1 MRGDIRSA
9 PPNDMREL
17 PPARDVARIVLVVLF
32 IGLMIVSSLWIL
44 QPFLGALIW
53 ATMIVVATWPLML
66 NVQNAL
72 GGRRWAAVI
81 VMTLAMLFLLVAP
94 LTIAILTVIDRRDE
108 IVNMVASLSTM
119 NVPPPPAWLEG
130 LPLVGTRI
138 SEEWR
143 RLAAIGSEELAKQ
156 AAPYIRQALTWF
168 AGQAGSLGLMVLHF
182 LLTLIIAAILYA
194 NGEVAAHGVRRFG
207 RRLADERGE
216 NAVVLSGQ
224 AIRAVALGV
233 IVTAV
238 VQSAAAGLG
247 LAVAGIPYAAVLTT
261 IIFVLCIAQIG
272 PILILVPAVA
282 WVYWSGET
290 LWGTLLLIYSIAVAL
305 LDNVLR
311 PILIRRGADLPLLL
325 IFAGVIGGLVS
336 FGVIGLFVG
345 PTVLAVTY
353 RLLETW
359 IADIDHKDAEVER
372 VSAFSV
378 EAGE

>member
-1 MRGDIRSA
+1 MRQ
-9 PPNDMREL
+9 L

-66 NVQNAL
+66 KVQAAL
-72 GGRRWAAVI
+72 GGRRWAAVT

-108 IVNMVASLSTM
+108 IVNLASSLSTTD
-119 NVPPPPAWLEG
+119 VPPPPAWVEG
-130 LPLVGTRI
+130 VPFVGPRLA
-138 SEEWR
+138 EEWR
-143 RLAAIGSEELAKQ
+143 RLAAIGTEELATQ

-182 LLTLIIAAILYA
+182 LLTLIIAAILYS
-194 NGEVAAHGVRRFG
+194 NGEAAALGVRRFG

-272 PILILVPAVA
+272 PILVLVPAVA

-290 LWGTLLLIYSIAVAL
+290 LWGTLLLVWSIAVGL

-325 IFAGVIGGLVS
+325 IFAGVIGGLIS

-353 RLLETW
+353 RLLEAW
-359 IADIDHKDAEVER
+359 ISDIDHKDAEVER
-372 VSAFSV
+372 V
-378 EAGE
+378 

>member
-1 MRGDIRSA
+1 MLGDIRSA
-9 PPNDMREL
+9 PSNDMREL

-66 NVQNAL
+66 SVQNAL
-72 GGRRWAAVI
+72 GGRRWAAVM
-81 VMTLAMLFLLVAP
+81 VMTLAMLFLLVTP

-108 IVNMVASLSTM
+108 IVNLVASLSTAD
-119 NVPPPPAWLEG
+119 VPPPPVWIEQ
-130 LPLVGTRI
+130 LPFVGTRLA
-138 SEEWR
+138 EEWR
-143 RLAAIGSEELAKQ
+143 RLAAIGTEELATQ

-168 AGQAGSLGLMVLHF
+168 AGQAGGLGLMVLHF
-182 LLTLIIAAILYA
+182 LLTLVISAILYA
-194 NGEVAAHGVRRFG
+194 NGETAARGVRRFG
-207 RRLADERGE
+207 RRLADDRGE
-216 NAVVLSGQ
+216 NAVILSGQ

-238 VQSAAAGLG
+238 VQSVAAGLG
-247 LAVAGIPYAAVLTT
+247 LAVFGIPYAAVLTT

-272 PILILVPAVA
+272 PILVLVPAVA
-282 WVYWSGET
+282 WVYWSGNP
-290 LWGTLLLIYSIAVAL
+290 LWGTLFLIWSIAVGL

-325 IFAGVIGGLVS
+325 IFAGVIGGLVG

-353 RLLETW
+353 RLLEAW
-359 IADIDHKDAEVER
+359 ISDIDHEDAEVER
-372 VSAFSV
+372 V
-378 EAGE
+378 

>member
-1 MRGDIRSA
+1 MSKVPPTRDI
-9 PPNDMREL
+9 
-17 PPARDVARIVLVVLF
+17 ARIVLVVLF

-44 QPFLGALIW
+44 QPFLGALVW

-66 NVQNAL
+66 TVQTAL
-72 GGRRWAAVI
+72 GGRRWAAVT
-81 VMTLAMLFLLVAP
+81 VMTLAMLLLLVAP
-94 LTIAILTVIDRRDE
+94 LTFAILTVIDRRDE
-108 IVNMVASLSTM
+108 IVNLAASLSTAE
-119 NVPPPPAWLEG
+119 VPPPPAWLEG
-130 LPLVGTRI
+130 VPYVGGRL

-143 RLAAIGSEELAKQ
+143 RLAAIGAEELTAQ
-156 AAPYIRQALTWF
+156 AAPYVRQALTWF

-194 NGEVAAHGVRRFG
+194 NGEFAAMGVRRFG
-207 RRLADERGE
+207 RRLADDRGE

-233 IVTAV
+233 IVTAI

-247 LAVAGIPYAAVLTT
+247 LAVSGIPYAAVLTT
-261 IIFVLCIAQIG
+261 IIFVLCIAQVG
-272 PILILVPAVA
+272 PILVLIPAVG
-282 WVYWSGET
+282 WLYWSGDSV
-290 LWGTLLLIYSIAVAL
+290 WGTLLLVWSIAVGL

-325 IFAGVIGGLVS
+325 IFAGVIGGLIG

-353 RLLETW
+353 RLLEAW
-359 IADIDHKDAEVER
+359 IADIDQEEAPAAR
-372 VSAFSV
+372 V
-378 EAGE
+378 GDYD

>member
-1 MRGDIRSA
+1 
-9 PPNDMREL
+9 MREVPL
-17 PPARDVARIVLVVLF
+17 ARDVARIVLVVLF

-66 NVQNAL
+66 KVQEAL
-72 GGRRWAAVI
+72 GGRRGAAVT

-94 LTIAILTVIDRRDE
+94 LTVAILTVIDRRDE
-108 IVNMVASLSTM
+108 IVNMVATLSTLD
-119 NVPPPPAWLEG
+119 VPPPPAWIQDV
-130 LPLVGTRI
+130 PLVGSRLA
-138 SEEWR
+138 EEWQ
-143 RLAAIGSEELAKQ
+143 RLATIGTEELATQ
-156 AAPYIRQALTWF
+156 AAPYIRQALSWF
-168 AGQAGSLGLMVLHF
+168 AGQAGGLGLMVLHF
-182 LLTLIIAAILYA
+182 ILTLVIAAILYA
-194 NGEVAAHGVRRFG
+194 NGEAAANGVRRFG
-207 RRLADERGE
+207 RRLAADRGE

-272 PILILVPAVA
+272 PILVLIPAVA
-282 WVYWSGET
+282 WVYWSGDT
-290 LWGTLLLIYSIAVAL
+290 LWGTLLLIYSVAVGL

-325 IFAGVIGGLVS
+325 IFAGVIGGLIG

-345 PTVLAVTY
+345 ATVLAVTY
-353 RLLETW
+353 RLLEAW
-359 IADIDHKDAEVER
+359 IADIDRKDVGAEGV
-372 VSAFSV
+372 
-378 EAGE
+378 

>member
-1 MRGDIRSA
+1 MKQ
-9 PPNDMREL
+9 L

-66 NVQNAL
+66 KVQGAL
-72 GGRRWAAVI
+72 GGRRWAAVM

-94 LTIAILTVIDRRDE
+94 LTTAILTVMDRRDE
-108 IVNMVASLSTM
+108 IVSLVASLSTTD
-119 NVPPPPAWLEG
+119 VPPPPAWLEG
-130 LPLVGTRI
+130 VPLVGARL

-143 RLAAIGSEELAKQ
+143 RLAAIGAEELAAQ

-182 LLTLIIAAILYA
+182 VLTLIIAAILYS
-194 NGEVAAHGVRRFG
+194 NGEVAARGVRRFG
-207 RRLADERGE
+207 HRLADERGE

-238 VQSAAAGLG
+238 VQSAAAGFG
-247 LAVAGIPYAAVLTT
+247 LAVAGIPYAGVLTT

-272 PILILVPAVA
+272 PILILIPAVA
-282 WVYWSGET
+282 WVYWSGSSVT
-290 LWGTLLLIYSIAVAL
+290 GTVFLVWSIAVAL

-359 IADIDHKDAEVER
+359 ISDIDRENVDAER
-372 VSAFSV
+372 V
-378 EAGE
+378 

>member
-1 MRGDIRSA
+1 
-9 PPNDMREL
+9 MREL

-66 NVQNAL
+66 KVQGAL
-72 GGRRWAAVI
+72 GGRRWAAVT

-94 LTIAILTVIDRRDE
+94 LTTAILTVIDRRDE
-108 IVNMVASLSTM
+108 IVAWAASLSTAD
-119 NVPPPPAWLEG
+119 VPQPPAWLEG
-130 LPLVGTRI
+130 VPLVGVRL
-138 SEEWR
+138 SDEWR
-143 RLAAIGSEELAKQ
+143 RLAAIGAEELAAQ

-168 AGQAGSLGLMVLHF
+168 AGQAGGLGLMVLHF
-182 LLTLIIAAILYA
+182 VLTLIISAILYS
-194 NGEVAAHGVRRFG
+194 NGEAAARGVRRFG

-247 LAVAGIPYAAVLTT
+247 LAVAGIPYAGVLTT
-261 IIFVLCIAQIG
+261 IILVLCIAQIG
-272 PILILVPAVA
+272 PILVLVPAVA
-282 WVYWSGET
+282 WVYWSGN
-290 LWGTLLLIYSIAVAL
+290 TLLGTVLLIWSIAVGL

-325 IFAGVIGGLVS
+325 IFAGVIGGLIG

-353 RLLETW
+353 RLLEAW
-359 IADIDHKDAEVER
+359 ISDIDHGD
-372 VSAFSV
+372 SV
-378 EAGE
+378 NSPTR

>member
-1 MRGDIRSA
+1 
-9 PPNDMREL
+9 MREL
-17 PPARDVARIVLVVLF
+17 LPARDVARIVLVVLF

-44 QPFLGALIW
+44 QPFLGALSW

-66 NVQNAL
+66 KVQNAL
-72 GGRRWAAVI
+72 GGRRWAAVL
-81 VMTLAMLFLLVAP
+81 VMTVAMLLLLVAP

-108 IVNMVASLSTM
+108 IANMVASLSATH
-119 NVPPPPAWLEG
+119 VPQPPAWLEG
-130 LPLVGTRI
+130 VPLVGARL
-138 SEEWR
+138 SGEWR
-143 RLAAIGSEELAKQ
+143 RLAAIGAEELAAQ

-182 LLTLIIAAILYA
+182 VLTLVLSAILYA
-194 NGEVAAHGVRRFG
+194 NGEAAAMGVRRFG

-233 IVTAV
+233 IVTAI

-247 LAVAGIPYAAVLTT
+247 LAVAGIPYAGVLTT
-261 IIFVLCIAQIG
+261 IILVLCIAQIG
-272 PILILVPAVA
+272 PLLVLAPAVA
-282 WVYWSGET
+282 WVYWSGHPV
-290 LWGTLLLIYSIAVAL
+290 LGTVLLVWSIAVGV

-311 PILIRRGADLPLLL
+311 PVLIRRGADLPLLL
-325 IFAGVIGGLVS
+325 IFAGVIGGLIG

-353 RLLETW
+353 RLLEAW
-359 IADIDHKDAEVER
+359 ISDIDPKDVDVER
-372 VSAFSV
+372 A
-378 EAGE
+378 

>member
-1 MRGDIRSA
+1 
-9 PPNDMREL
+9 MREH

-66 NVQNAL
+66 KVQAAL
-72 GGRRWAAVI
+72 GGRRWAAVL

-94 LTIAILTVIDRRDE
+94 LTTAILTVIDRRDE
-108 IVNMVASLSTM
+108 IVNMASSLATAE
-119 NVPPPPAWLEG
+119 VPPPPAWVEG
-130 LPLVGTRI
+130 IPFVGARLA
-138 SEEWR
+138 EEWR
-143 RLAAIGSEELAKQ
+143 RLAAIGAEELATQ

-182 LLTLIIAAILYA
+182 VLTLVIAAILYS
-194 NGEVAAHGVRRFG
+194 NGETAAMGVRRFG

-247 LAVAGIPYAAVLTT
+247 LAVAGIPYAGVLTT
-261 IIFVLCIAQIG
+261 IILVLCIAQIG
-272 PILILVPAVA
+272 PILVLVPAVA
-282 WVYWSGET
+282 WVYWSGDS
-290 LWGTLLLIYSIAVAL
+290 LSGTVLLIWSIAVGL

-325 IFAGVIGGLVS
+325 IFAGVIGGLIG

-353 RLLETW
+353 RLLEAW
-359 IADIDHKDAEVER
+359 ISDIDHKDVDVER
-372 VSAFSV
+372 V
-378 EAGE
+378 

>member
-1 MRGDIRSA
+1 
-9 PPNDMREL
+9 MREL

-66 NVQNAL
+66 KVQASL
-72 GGRRWAAVI
+72 GGRRWAAVM

-108 IVNMVASLSTM
+108 IVSLASSLATAD
-119 NVPPPPAWLEG
+119 VPPPPAWVER
-130 LPLVGTRI
+130 LPFVGQRLA
-138 SEEWR
+138 EEWR
-143 RLAAIGSEELAKQ
+143 RLAAIGAEELATQ

-182 LLTLIIAAILYA
+182 ILTLVIAAILYA
-194 NGEVAAHGVRRFG
+194 NGEAAANGVRRFG
-207 RRLADERGE
+207 RRLAAERGE

-233 IVTAV
+233 VVTAI
-238 VQSAAAGLG
+238 VQSAAAGAG
-247 LAVAGIPYAAVLTT
+247 LAITGIPYAAVLTT

-272 PILILVPAVA
+272 PILVLVPAVA
-282 WVYWSGET
+282 WLYWSGDSV
-290 LWGTLLLIYSIAVAL
+290 WGTVLLVWSIFVGL

-311 PILIRRGADLPLLL
+311 PVLIRRGADLPLLL
-325 IFAGVIGGLVS
+325 IFAGVIGGLVG

-353 RLLETW
+353 RLLEAW
-359 IADIDHKDAEVER
+359 ISDIDHKDVDVER
-372 VSAFSV
+372 V
-378 EAGE
+378 

>member
-1 MRGDIRSA
+1 MK
-9 PPNDMREL
+9 REL

-44 QPFLGALIW
+44 QPFLGAMIW

-66 NVQNAL
+66 KVQNAA
-72 GGRRWAAVI
+72 GGRRWLAVM

-108 IVNMVASLSTM
+108 IVNMAASLATAE
-119 NVPPPPAWLEG
+119 VPPPPSWLEG
-130 LPLVGTRI
+130 VPFVGARL

-143 RLAAIGSEELAKQ
+143 RLAAIGAEELTAQ

-168 AGQAGSLGLMVLHF
+168 AGQAGGLGLMVLHF
-182 LLTLIIAAILYA
+182 LLTLVIAAILYA
-194 NGEVAAHGVRRFG
+194 NGETAATGVRRFG
-207 RRLADERGE
+207 RRLADDRGE

-247 LAVAGIPYAAVLTT
+247 LAVVGIPYAAVLTT

-272 PILILVPAVA
+272 PILVLVPAVA
-282 WVYWSGET
+282 WVYWSGDS
-290 LWGTLLLIYSIAVAL
+290 LWGTLLLIWSIAVGL

-325 IFAGVIGGLVS
+325 IFAGVIGGLIA

-353 RLLETW
+353 RLLEAW
-359 IADIDHKDAEVER
+359 ISDVDHTSGPQAPVAPAPPAAGVEN
-372 VSAFSV
+372 SV
-378 EAGE
+378 

>member
-1 MRGDIRSA
+1 MNSERSTERPA
-9 PPNDMREL
+9 LPGATDENVREL
-17 PPARDVARIVLVVLF
+17 PPAHDVARIVLVVLS
-32 IGLMIVSSLWIL
+32 IGLLLVASLWIL

-66 NVQNAL
+66 KVQDAF
-72 GGRRWAAVI
+72 GGRRGAAVA

-94 LTIAILTVIDRRDE
+94 LTIAILTVLDRRDE
-108 IVNMVASLSTM
+108 IVTMVASLSAADL
-119 NVPPPPAWLEG
+119 PPPPAWVEG
-130 LPLVGTRI
+130 VPLVGARL
-138 SEEWR
+138 SAEWQ
-143 RLAAIGSEELAKQ
+143 RLAATGSEELATQ

-168 AGQAGSLGLMVLHF
+168 AGQAGGLGLMVVQF
-182 LLTLIIAAILYA
+182 LLTLVITAILYA
-194 NGEVAAHGVRRFG
+194 NGEAAEIGIRRFG
-207 RRLADERGE
+207 RRLAGDRGDS
-216 NAVVLSGQ
+216 AVVLSAQ

-238 VQSAAAGLG
+238 VQSIAAGIG
-247 LAVAGIPYAAVLTT
+247 LAAVGIPYAGVLTT

-272 PILILVPAVA
+272 PILVVVPAVV
-282 WVYWSGET
+282 WVYWSGHA
-290 LWGTLLLIYSIAVAL
+290 LAGTVFLIWSIAVGL

-325 IFAGVIGGLVS
+325 IFAGVIGGLIA

-359 IADIDHKDAEVER
+359 IADIDYEEVE
-372 VSAFSV
+372 
-378 EAGE
+378 